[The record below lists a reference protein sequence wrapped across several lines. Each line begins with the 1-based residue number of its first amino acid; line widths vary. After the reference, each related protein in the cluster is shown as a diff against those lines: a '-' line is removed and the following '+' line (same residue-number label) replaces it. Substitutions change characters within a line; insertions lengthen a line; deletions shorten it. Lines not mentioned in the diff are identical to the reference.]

1 MCTREGA
8 AGRRKCEREGK
19 VCTHSKCWMGI
30 ASGWLA
36 LRAGGKGSALAPIG
50 KRIDVSR

>member
-1 MCTREGA
+1 M
-8 AGRRKCEREGK
+8 
-19 VCTHSKCWMGI
+19 CTHSKCKMGI

-50 KRIDVSR
+50 KGTDV